1 MYIHETAKPWKCD
14 LCNFSHSLK
23 KGLDGHKRACHT
35 DESNLK
41 VCHICGY
48 KSATNQTMRMHIEAK
63 HEKKRDF
70 ACNVCDAKFYRRFKL
85 DLHVRGIY
93 SLFSFFK
100 VFPEK
105 GFIYFINQTFLVIL
119 NSLHEFVAGRP
130 ITGSSA
136 SRKFMKEF
144 LS

>member
-1 MYIHETAKPWKCD
+1 MYKHETAKPWECD

-85 DLHVRGIY
+85 DLHVRGMYLHFIY
-93 SLFSFFK
+93 LRLFPESYVHILQASLFYS
-100 VFPEK
+100 
-105 GFIYFINQTFLVIL
+105 
-119 NSLHEFVAGRP
+119 
-130 ITGSSA
+130 
-136 SRKFMKEF
+136 
-144 LS
+144 

>member
-1 MYIHETAKPWKCD
+1 MYKHETAKPWECD

-85 DLHVRGIY
+85 DLHVRGIHI
-93 SLFSFFK
+93 LFIQCFSPKVMYIFYKPAFSIPKILYWVCQVTYELWIFF
-100 VFPEK
+100 
-105 GFIYFINQTFLVIL
+105 
-119 NSLHEFVAGRP
+119 LH
-130 ITGSSA
+130 
-136 SRKFMKEF
+136 
-144 LS
+144 